1 MAGAQT
7 QNANS
12 DTTNGGSITI
22 NDATN
27 GKSYNI
33 YRIFDLTLSGEAT
46 ENSTAADGTST
57 SKTTYSNYAYSI
69 TSDWVNFFVGDSAA
83 GKEYLVEATADNKT
97 TYSGKD
103 QLSYDGKTYYI
114 NINDN
119 NLVAFTKAA
128 LTYAAILTYNDGQE
142 TANSTTV
149 SFSNIKLGY
158 YLVYPVGAAELKSGY
173 SSICSLT
180 TTNKDASVNIK
191 ADYPSISKE
200 ITGIT
205 RNDATAAQDG
215 SVQIGDTVSYKIKG
229 TVPDVTGYSSYT
241 YKVSDTMSEGLT
253 FGSNSTVTVQFGT
266 GTASQISATTD
277 ASANPT
283 LTIANNGF
291 VLEYD
296 MVAYLNSNSTIK
308 AGDPITIT
316 YSATINSKAVDTT
329 INNEAKLVYSNDPT
343 SNTTNT
349 GNDTKKE
356 VNVYSFNIDITKYV
370 TDSDTKL
377 GNAVFVLFKGT
388 ESDKKYLKQDAT
400 TKVIT
405 WVSDQSQ
412 ATPFTTS
419 SETDKLG
426 TVSIDGLA
434 AGTYY
439 LEETTA
445 PAGYNKLANPITIV
459 LTATKNT
466 DGSLSTWSAKVDN
479 TTVTDQNA
487 DSSLKTYLNDS
498 AKTLTIGVENSTGS
512 LLPSTGGMGTT
523 IFFVA
528 GGILVVGAMILLIA
542 RWRMKMEG

>member
-1 MAGAQT
+1 MT
-7 QNANS
+7 NLTFKS
-12 DTTNGGSITI
+12 DTVKVKIGELDAITAS
-22 NDATN
+22 DATN
-27 GKSYNI
+27 PKLTVSKNTI
-33 YRIFDLTLSGEAT
+33 TLDFDVMKLQTQAGQPITVTYEAT
-46 ENSTAADGTST
+46 VSAPASDGGAINNKATL
-57 SKTTYSNYAYSI
+57 TYSN
-69 TSDWVNFFVGDSAA
+69 NP
-83 GKEYLVEATADNKT
+83 KDNEETGKT
-97 TYSGKD
+97 TTED
-103 QLSYDGKTYYI
+103 
-114 NINDN
+114 
-119 NLVAFTKAA
+119 
-128 LTYAAILTYNDGQE
+128 
-142 TANSTTV
+142 
-149 SFSNIKLGY
+149 
-158 YLVYPVGAAELKSGY
+158 
-173 SSICSLT
+173 
-180 TTNKDASVNIK
+180 
-191 ADYPSISKE
+191 
-200 ITGIT
+200 
-205 RNDATAAQDG
+205 
-215 SVQIGDTVSYKIKG
+215 
-229 TVPDVTGYSSYT
+229 
-241 YKVSDTMSEGLT
+241 
-253 FGSNSTVTVQFGT
+253 
-266 GTASQISATTD
+266 
-277 ASANPT
+277 
-283 LTIANNGF
+283 
-291 VLEYD
+291 
-296 MVAYLNSNSTIK
+296 
-308 AGDPITIT
+308 
-316 YSATINSKAVDTT
+316 
-329 INNEAKLVYSNDPT
+329 
-343 SNTTNT
+343 
-349 GNDTKKE
+349 E

-370 TDSDTKL
+370 TDSNTKL